1 MNKSISK
8 EVEYIY
14 LNHSKKL
21 SMVKVSVYIGTSLDG
36 FIAREDGDIGW
47 LDDANKKVTP
57 GEDFG
62 FNSFLESV
70 DLIIMG
76 RKTFEQ
82 VIPFDQWPYKDTKMI
97 VLTSKNIEIPEKL
110 KKTVTTSNISSPEQ
124 LIKELSD
131 QPINHIYVDGGIAI
145 QDFLLAGLVDEITV
159 TIVPILIGK
168 GKSFSGLM
176 SKDLY
181 LQHLKTTVYDFGF
194 VQNKYKINKQ
204 KKSQD

>member
-1 MNKSISK
+1 MA
-8 EVEYIY
+8 
-14 LNHSKKL
+14 
-21 SMVKVSVYIGTSLDG
+21 KVSVFIGTSLDG
-36 FIAREDGDIGW
+36 YIAREDGDISW
-47 LDDANKKVTP
+47 LDAANMKVTP

-82 VIPFDQWPYKDTKMI
+82 VITFDRWQYKDSKMI
-97 VLTSKNIEIPEKL
+97 VLTSKNMQIPERL
-110 KKTVTTSNISSPEQ
+110 KKTVTISNTSSPEQ
-124 LIKELSD
+124 LIRELSD
-131 QPINHIYVDGGIAI
+131 QSINHIYADGGIVI
-145 QDFLLAGLVDEITV
+145 QDFLSAGLVDEITV

-168 GKSFSGLM
+168 GKSFSRLLP
-176 SKDLY
+176 KDLF

-204 KKSQD
+204 EQ

>member
-131 QPINHIYVDGGIAI
+131 QPINHIYVDGGIVI

-168 GKSFSGLM
+168 GKSFSGLI

-181 LQHLKTTVYDFGF
+181 LQHSKTTVYDFGF

-204 KKSQD
+204 KKNQD